1 MCVDGCGSLDTNV
14 VAVVAIKRVMDTRP
28 SHGRLG
34 FEGGAMQGAT
44 NALSQQAMIMMVL
57 AFLGGG
63 RVQATSSRSCL
74 ILPTAQFKKSFFYPF
89 IAMYVMFSVLEPLP
103 SHPPLVPVA
112 GLGFRV

>member
-57 AFLGGG
+57 VFLGGVG
-63 RVQATSSRSCL
+63 NRRL
-74 ILPTAQFKKSFFYPF
+74 L
-89 IAMYVMFSVLEPLP
+89 
-103 SHPPLVPVA
+103 A
-112 GLGFRV
+112 GVV